1 MNKEVLVIDDN
12 PDIRY
17 LICNILK
24 DKNYNLRSAANYDQ
38 AVFEINKKLP
48 DLAIID
54 IKLDKTDKDGID
66 LLKLLIKKN
75 NSIPVIMISG
85 HATVQVAIESMK
97 LGAYEF
103 IEKPFSTEK
112 ILSTVK

>member
-24 DKNYNLRSAANYDQ
+24 EKHFIVRSAANFDQ
-38 AVFEINKKLP
+38 AVLEINKKIP

-54 IKLDKTDKDGID
+54 IKLDRADKDGID
-66 LLKLLIKKN
+66 LLKMLINK
-75 NSIPVIMISG
+75 SG
-85 HATVQVAIESMK
+85 VRAEILTSGSLSVGDTI
-97 LGAYEF
+97 
-103 IEKPFSTEK
+103 K
-112 ILSTVK
+112 ILK

>member
-1 MNKEVLVIDDN
+1 MSKEVLVIDDN

-24 DKNYNLRSAANYDQ
+24 EKHFNVRSAANYDQ
-38 AVFEINKKLP
+38 AVVEINKKLP

-54 IKLDKTDKDGID
+54 IKLDRTDKDGID
-66 LLKLLIKKN
+66 LLKLLIKN

-85 HATVQVAIESMK
+85 HATVQVALIH
-97 LGAYEF
+97 LAWAYEF
-103 IEKPFSTEK
+103 IEKGDFFNR
-112 ILSTVK
+112 